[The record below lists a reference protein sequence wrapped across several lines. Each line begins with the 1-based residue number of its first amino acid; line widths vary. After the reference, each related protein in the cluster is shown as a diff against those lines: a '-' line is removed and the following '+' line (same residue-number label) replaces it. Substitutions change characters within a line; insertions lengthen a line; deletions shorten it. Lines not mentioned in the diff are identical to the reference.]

1 MGAQFAKKGLI
12 EACRKKLEEVI
23 GELQEVI
30 SDAQTSANDYGPPKD
45 RYDSYRNQLMR
56 RNEMYSQQMQ
66 KALEQ
71 KKTLDLIDPD
81 QSLDQ
86 VEFGAVVVTD
96 RQRLFIAAPVGKVQY
111 AGQRYF
117 VVSPHVPVYK
127 AMQGKKAGEEY
138 VFNNKKDTIREVF

>member
-1 MGAQFAKKGLI
+1 MGAHFSKKGLI
-12 EACRKKLEEVI
+12 EACREKLEEVI

-30 SDAQTSANDYGPPKD
+30 SDAQASANDYGPPKD

-71 KKTLDLIDPD
+71 KKALDLIDPD
-81 QSLDQ
+81 QPLDQ
-86 VEFGAVVVTD
+86 VEFGAVVITGK
-96 RQRLFIAAPVGKVQY
+96 QRLFIAAPIGKVQFG
-111 AGQRYF
+111 GQEYF

-127 AMQGKKAGEEY
+127 AMRGKKAGEEY